1 MLLLLLLLP
10 SGLLTLLVRMSSPC
24 RCHCGSG
31 FAGVVVV
38 LDVAAEILV
47 AVVVVIAEI
56 VAHFAN
62 YCVMT

>member
-1 MLLLLLLLP
+1 MLSL
-10 SGLLTLLVRMSSPC
+10 C

-31 FAGVVVV
+31 FTGAVVV

-47 AVVVVIAEI
+47 AVVVAIAEI

-62 YCVMT
+62 YCIMTT